1 MRLPGRLGAL
11 RERNFRLFF
20 IGQATSQLGTGMVGV
35 ALSFAVLDLTGS
47 VADLGLVLAAQTVPL
62 VVFLL
67 LGGTVADRLPR
78 RAVMLVSDSA
88 RAVTQGTLAALLIT
102 GHAELWHLL
111 ALQFLGGTA
120 TAFFLPSVTGL
131 TTQVV
136 SVERLQEANALRSLA
151 SSGGS
156 IAGPAVAGVLV
167 ATVGP
172 GWALAA
178 DAGSFAVSAFFLG
191 RLRLPPHDLI
201 SQTTMLRDLL
211 EGWQEFRSRIW
222 LVLANV
228 HAAIANVTMLAPFYV
243 IGPAV
248 AKRSL
253 GGAGA
258 WALIVSCFGIGLVAG
273 GFISLTLRPRR
284 PMLVGLAATISN
296 VPALVLLAVRAPAIV
311 IALSAVPAG
320 ATLTFLNTVWET
332 TLQQQVPGRLL
343 SRIVAY
349 DWLAALVFQPIGY
362 AAAGLVAAHL
372 LGLSGTLWLGA
383 AIGSVSTVFIVS
395 LPSIRTLEAKPVVST
410 ADQEA
415 RA

>member
-1 MRLPGRLGAL
+1 VRLPGRLGAL

-47 VADLGLVLAAQTVPL
+47 VSDLGLVLAAQTVPL
-62 VVFLL
+62 VFFLL
-67 LGGTVADRLPR
+67 VAGTVADRLPR

-88 RAVTQGTLAALLIT
+88 RFVTQGTLAALLIT
-102 GHAELWHLL
+102 GHAELWQLL

-136 SVERLQEANALRSLA
+136 SAERLQEANALRSLA

-156 IAGPAVAGVLV
+156 IAGPAIAGVLV

-172 GWALAA
+172 GWALAV
-178 DAGSFAVSAFFLG
+178 DAGSFAVSAIFLG

-211 EGWQEFRSRIW
+211 EGWQEFRSRTW

-228 HAAIANVTMLAPFYV
+228 HAAIANVAMLAPFYV

-253 GGAGA
+253 GGAGS

-273 GFISLTLRPRR
+273 GLISLTLRPRR

-296 VPALVLLAVRAPAIV
+296 VPALVLLAVRAPAVV
-311 IALSAVPAG
+311 IALSAIPAG

-332 TLQQQVPGRLL
+332 TLQQQVPQRLL

-383 AIGSVSTVFIVS
+383 AIGTVSTVFIVS
-395 LPSIRTLEAKPVVST
+395 LPSIRTLEAKAVVT
-410 ADQEA
+410 AADQGA
-415 RA
+415 QA

>member
-1 MRLPGRLGAL
+1 GPGAL
-11 RERNFRLFF
+11 RERNFRLSF

-201 SQTTMLRDLL
+201 SQTTMLRDL
-211 EGWQEFRSRIW
+211 
-222 LVLANV
+222 
-228 HAAIANVTMLAPFYV
+228 
-243 IGPAV
+243 
-248 AKRSL
+248 
-253 GGAGA
+253 
-258 WALIVSCFGIGLVAG
+258 
-273 GFISLTLRPRR
+273 
-284 PMLVGLAATISN
+284 
-296 VPALVLLAVRAPAIV
+296 
-311 IALSAVPAG
+311 
-320 ATLTFLNTVWET
+320 
-332 TLQQQVPGRLL
+332 
-343 SRIVAY
+343 
-349 DWLAALVFQPIGY
+349 
-362 AAAGLVAAHL
+362 
-372 LGLSGTLWLGA
+372 
-383 AIGSVSTVFIVS
+383 
-395 LPSIRTLEAKPVVST
+395 
-410 ADQEA
+410 
-415 RA
+415 